1 MATIADTAAVDPAR
15 TIVRLAEGLS
25 VQPQVYDGQ
34 TFYHLQWESEDKNFR
49 VGYEEYVFISLLD
62 GKTNFSEALALTTR
76 ALSSEGDDQILD
88 GECNVDSST
97 TNVALGEKALGGHSC
112 RGDRSADASD
122 EFTQQR
128 AMELYRWLLQNGLA
142 TVCDEWSG
150 RRESKSTK
158 PPSLLQRFNPL
169 WLKIPLGNPGR
180 ILKNLQPV
188 VGWIFSP
195 IGTTLGCCFIVGAM
209 LRLWFQWSDFQAASE
224 SVLAPDNWLWLLLA
238 WIGLKFVHETAHGL
252 ACLRYG
258 GTVSKTG
265 ITLAVFAPLA
275 WIDLSNSWKF
285 SSRWQRIHTAAAGI
299 YVEFLLAAAAVFA
312 FRSADNQVVAHLL
325 FNVIYM
331 ASVTTLL
338 FNANPLMKF
347 DGYFIL
353 SDLMQIPNLAQ
364 EAQTAVRN
372 LLKHTFFGLRS
383 TQSSYQ
389 GRKLMWLVVYG
400 FLAAVWKVL
409 ICASLLLA
417 ASVLFHGAGIA
428 LVIFAVIAWFG
439 VPAIQQANNLKSMWQ
454 QVPLRVTRA
463 AVLAACLLAT
473 VGYGIWH
480 LPAPF
485 PAVSPGVV
493 SLPEGNMVRVNEGGF
508 VGEIFVQPGQ
518 SVAAGAALF
527 RIANDEV
534 TNTYQD
540 LELQVKQETLRHQ
553 IAMDEKDAGEA
564 ALSRKKLDFL
574 DDRFQQAKKRHDQLT
589 VKAKTAGV
597 VLGAHIPELQD
608 RHVEEGAVICLI
620 YSGRTREFRISV
632 DQFDYSLAEAVVGDV
647 VPVRLGTRGILQ
659 GQVVRVIPR
668 ASRRLKLPALAA
680 HSGGP
685 LAVKPVSD
693 DRGEDELQLIDQRF
707 EAVILLEGSTLGDLP
722 IGERGYAILGQS
734 DRTVASWAYHSARNW
749 IASTLDAATAMQ

>member
-15 TIVRLAEGLS
+15 TIARLAEGLS

-49 VGYEEYVFISLLD
+49 VGYEEYVFLSLLD
-62 GKTNFSEALALTTR
+62 GQTTFSEALALTTR
-76 ALSSEGDDQILD
+76 ALSNDDDDLMLDVENFGDATAAERAIDCSGHKFD
-88 GECNVDSST
+88 DS
-97 TNVALGEKALGGHSC
+97 AH
-112 RGDRSADASD
+112 ASD

-158 PPSLLQRFNPL
+158 SPSLLQRFNPL
-169 WLKIPLGNPGR
+169 WLKIPLGNPGQ
-180 ILKNLQPV
+180 ILKSLQPV

-195 IGTTLGCCFIVGAM
+195 IATIVGCLFIVAAT
-209 LRLWFQWSDFQAASE
+209 LRLWFHWSDFQTASE
-224 SVLAPDNWLWLLLA
+224 TVLAPDNWLWLLIA
-238 WIGLKFVHETAHGL
+238 WVGLKFVHETAHGL

-265 ITLAVFAPLA
+265 IILAVFAPLA
-275 WIDLSNSWKF
+275 WIDLSSSWKF
-285 SSRWQRIHTAAAGI
+285 SSRWHRIHTAAAGM

-312 FRSADNQVVAHLL
+312 FASADNQVVAHLL
-325 FNVIYM
+325 FDVIFM

-372 LLKHTFFGLRS
+372 LLKHIFFGLRS

-389 GRKLMWLVVYG
+389 GRKQLGLVIYG
-400 FLAAVWKVL
+400 ILAAIWKVL

-428 LVIFAVIAWFG
+428 LVIFAVAAWVG
-439 VPAIQQANNLKSMWQ
+439 IPAIKQIKNLKAMWR

-463 AVLAACLLAT
+463 FALAACLFVT
-473 VGYGIWH
+473 IGYGIWN

-493 SLPEGNMVRVNEGGF
+493 SLPEGNTVRVSEGGF
-508 VGEIFVQPGQ
+508 VDEIFVQPGQ
-518 SVAAGAALF
+518 SVSAGDSLF

-534 TNTYQD
+534 TNTYLD
-540 LELQVKQETLRHQ
+540 LSLQVQQEAMRQQ

-564 ALSRKKLDFL
+564 ALSRKKLNFL
-574 DDRFQQAKKRHDQLT
+574 NDRLQQAKRRHDELI

-597 VLGAHIPELQD
+597 ILGAHIPELQD

-668 ASRRLKLPALAA
+668 ASRRLKFPALAA

-693 DRGEDELQLIDQRF
+693 ERGEDELQLVDQRF
-707 EAVILLEGSTLGDLP
+707 EAVILLESSTLVDLP

-734 DRTVASWAYHSARNW
+734 DRTVASWAYHSARTW
-749 IASTLDAATAMQ
+749 VASTLDAATAMQ